1 VDVEKA
7 LRCGHEAGRETCIHG
22 KDVISKGCK
31 ANEQS
36 PLCRIMVISGAFAVM
51 FFRMRVRL
59 RCPVLQVSIPEIHYK
74 TAEIIELAIL

>member
-1 VDVEKA
+1 V
-7 LRCGHEAGRETCIHG
+7 
-22 KDVISKGCK
+22 
-31 ANEQS
+31 
-36 PLCRIMVISGAFAVM
+36 MSGAFAVM